1 MAQEHEAKS
10 NDQLR
15 TLLDHVAIASSPF
28 CTPCEFSIM
37 KLFTH
42 ATHLSGCSDRFIQRL
57 GAMLAEEVASC
68 LPAAKLAAV
77 TRNECTGDIY
87 GVPSAESLRVI
98 SAFFLVPSLS
108 AKLEF

>member
-1 MAQEHEAKS
+1 MLHIS
-10 NDQLR
+10 
-15 TLLDHVAIASSPF
+15 LDAVTALSS
-28 CTPCEFSIM
+28 
-37 KLFTH
+37 
-42 ATHLSGCSDRFIQRL
+42 AW